1 MKRTACFYHVL
12 ACMLLICITACDRDN
27 SKIEDEIP
35 TAIKNDFSERNP
47 SAHIRTAQTY
57 AGALY
62 VIEFADQEQNEATT
76 WYLDDTWKMTYTE
89 IRDLQQ
95 LPTEVQNT
103 FYTLGYSDAQN
114 VEISKTERKGMSKSL
129 YTLHFTYLWKGF
141 DNMEHNVYINDDGLY
156 LTTLKSHPND
166 PRWSANLPEDHF
178 DFITDRYKG
187 AEIRGYMNDGEPEYF
202 ILHNDTVKYV
212 FLGGDIAAG
221 KGFWRRTVYE
231 LSIDT
236 PIPDDVV
243 KRLKESDPDFVYTNL
258 YYIESESGNAYLFQ
272 DKKRDNELGHIIA
285 EYDLGCEI

>member
-27 SKIEDEIP
+27 SKIEEEIP

-57 AGALY
+57 ADALY
-62 VIEFADQEQNEATT
+62 VIEFTDQEQNEATT

-89 IRDLQQ
+89 ILDLQK

-114 VEISKTERKGMSKSL
+114 IEISKTERKGMSNSL

-178 DFITDRYKG
+178 DFITNKYKG

-202 ILHNDTVKYV
+202 IFHNDTVKYV
-212 FLGGDIAAG
+212 FLGGDVATDS
-221 KGFWRRTVYE
+221 GFWRRTVHE

-236 PIPDDVV
+236 PIPDDVA
-243 KRLKESDPDFVYTNL
+243 KRLKEGDPDFVYTNL

-272 DKKRDNELGHIIA
+272 DKKRDNELGYIIA
-285 EYDLGCEI
+285 EYDLGCEV

>member
-1 MKRTACFYHVL
+1 MKRTACFYYVL

-212 FLGGDIAAG
+212 FFGGDIAADR
-221 KGFWRRTVYE
+221 GFWRRTVYE

-243 KRLKESDPDFVYTNL
+243 KRLKEADPDFVYTNL